1 MPSSSG
7 MLKRA
12 SRSSPSPV
20 HRERSWIEY
29 FEEKRADMMR
39 SIRGWATVPDSSAL
53 RGMKPQ
59 QTVAKTIASNSGAK
73 SASKGQLM
81 KTDRSSGTADRVS
94 PRVPS
99 VCLERLSDPLEVVKP
114 LLLASLVFLGRV
126 EVMGHGVQVEL
137 LGKDL
142 NQPAYL
148 SVPILLIPD
157 MKDLY

>member
-1 MPSSSG
+1 
-7 MLKRA
+7 
-12 SRSSPSPV
+12 
-20 HRERSWIEY
+20 
-29 FEEKRADMMR
+29 
-39 SIRGWATVPDSSAL
+39 
-53 RGMKPQ
+53 MKPQ